1 MTIISEYTTIA
12 VYAQGGISID
22 TGKVRVSVRHAL
34 EEPVVSRS
42 LQPIK
47 LPLSIAWKPQVLQF
61 LKPPFHLDL
70 KGIQKKRR
78 YLRKFRCLEIVAYK
92 REAIRNCHLDVVD
105 FDRILIVFS
114 SSFVLLTFGKRN
126 V

>member
-12 VYAQGGISID
+12 VYSRGGISIG
-22 TGKVRVSVRHAL
+22 TGKVSALVRHAL

-114 SSFVLLTFGKRN
+114 SSFVLLTFGKCN